1 MADIYNSDIDD
12 VAVVERLRHIMSVRG
27 LSQRKLA
34 SLLRLDP
41 SNLSKVFSGKLP
53 VTEGLINRVVADLGV
68 SKQWL
73 RNGKG
78 LPYDKPVRAI
88 ELAAPE
94 EVPQVQPKVM
104 AGGVPVYDIDATA
117 GCISLERIFAEV
129 RPVGMVAMPDLPE
142 DSKLIKVQGDS
153 MFPRIVN
160 GGYVAVR
167 RVKDMKNIFW
177 GQIYVV
183 QLEDYRMVK
192 FLRRHTDPSKV
203 ILHSENPDY
212 DDMDVDR
219 RDILGLYIV
228 DAILN
233 YQLR

>member
-1 MADIYNSDIDD
+1 MNNEDIVDM
-12 VAVVERLRHIMSVRG
+12 AVVERLRHIMNVRG

-41 SNLSKVFSGKLP
+41 SNLSKVLTGKLP

-73 RNGKG
+73 RDGRG
-78 LPYDKPVRAI
+78 LPYDKPVRAL
-88 ELAAPE
+88 EVAAPE
-94 EVPQVQPKVM
+94 EAPLVEAKVV

-117 GCISLERIFAEV
+117 GCISLERIFSEV

-142 DSKLIKVQGDS
+142 GSKLIKVQGDS
-153 MFPRIVN
+153 MFPRIIN

-167 RVKDMKNIFW
+167 RVRDMKNIFW

-192 FLRRHTDPSKV
+192 FLRRHADPSKV

>member
-1 MADIYNSDIDD
+1 MDDMEKRFDDI
-12 VAVVERLRHIMSVRG
+12 AVIERLRHIMNARG

-34 SLLRLDP
+34 ALLRLDP
-41 SNLSKVFSGKLP
+41 SNLSKMLSGKLP
-53 VTEGLINRVVADLGV
+53 MTEGLVNRVVADLGV

-73 RNGKG
+73 RDGLG
-78 LPYDKPVRAI
+78 LPYDKPVRAKEMTLAEMPAI
-88 ELAAPE
+88 EAVE
-94 EVPQVQPKVM
+94 M

-117 GCISLERIFAEV
+117 GCLSLAKAFGEA
-129 RPVGMVAMPDLPE
+129 RPVGMVNMPDLPAG
-142 DSKLIKVQGDS
+142 SSLIKVLGDS
-153 MFPRIVN
+153 MMPRIVN

-167 RVKDMKNIFW
+167 PVRDMRNIFW

-192 FLRRHTDPSKV
+192 YVRRHHDATKV
-203 ILHSENPDY
+203 ILHSDNPDY

-219 RDILGLYIV
+219 RDIREMYIV
-228 DAILN
+228 EAILN

>member
-1 MADIYNSDIDD
+1 MTDMNSAEIID
-12 VAVVERLRHIMSVRG
+12 VAVVERLRHIMNVRG
-27 LSQRKLA
+27 FSQRKLA

-41 SNLSKVFSGKLP
+41 SNLSKVLTGKLP

-68 SKQWL
+68 SKNWL
-73 RNGKG
+73 RNGQG
-78 LPYDKPVRAI
+78 LPYDKPVRAL
-88 ELAAPE
+88 ELVEPE
-94 EVPQVQPKVM
+94 EVPPVEAKAV

-117 GCISLERIFAEV
+117 GCISLERIFSEV

-142 DSKLIKVQGDS
+142 GSRLIKVQGDS

-167 RVKDMKNIFW
+167 RVRDMKNIFW

-192 FLRRHTDPSKV
+192 FLRRHADPSKV
-203 ILHSENPDY
+203 ILHSENPAY
-212 DDMDVDR
+212 DDMDVAR
-219 RDILGLYIV
+219 EDILGLYIV